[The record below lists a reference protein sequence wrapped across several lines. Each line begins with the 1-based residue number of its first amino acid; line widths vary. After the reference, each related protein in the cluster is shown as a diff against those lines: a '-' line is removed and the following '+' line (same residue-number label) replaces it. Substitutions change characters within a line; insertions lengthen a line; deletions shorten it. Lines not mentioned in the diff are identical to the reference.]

1 MPKAETPQNP
11 FAELFKD
18 LPIDTQAFEGAYKS
32 AVELNEKLAASTLGA
47 VGAAHDVSNAWA
59 KDTLGKML
67 ELSKAKTDP
76 ADYAK
81 AFADAATEQSEI
93 AVKNLTAL
101 TDIAKSS
108 QAEVLELL
116 AAAGKGF
123 NEDAAKAV
131 KAASEKATE
140 ATKKLAAAA

>member
-1 MPKAETPQNP
+1 MPKAKTPQNP
-11 FAELFKD
+11 FAELFED
-18 LPIDTQAFEGAYKS
+18 LPIDTEAFEGAYKS
-32 AVELNEKLAASTLGA
+32 AAVLNEKLATAA
-47 VGAAHDVSNAWA
+47 INAAGAAQDVSNAWT
-59 KDTLGKML
+59 KDALSKML

-81 AFADAATEQSEI
+81 ALADAATDQSEV

-101 TDIAKSS
+101 ADIAKAS
-108 QAEVLELL
+108 QTEVLELL
-116 AAAGKGF
+116 AAAGKDI
-123 NEDAAKAV
+123 NEDAAKAM